1 MDSITLVDLLCML
14 VNKRGPSPR
23 SDLDVIKT
31 VYERTHT
38 RYLAV
43 LVLFGLLTAA
53 LIGVFVAGA
62 TEWKETKISI
72 LALVALIMLMLAL
85 VLLARRLNKLTR
97 DYLDILK
104 VYNLLGQYV
113 NTGDYDDESSTFG

>member
-14 VNKRGPSPR
+14 VNRRGPSPR
-23 SDLDVIKT
+23 SDLDVLKT

-53 LIGVFVAGA
+53 LIGVFVAAA
-62 TEWKETKISI
+62 TGWKDTKISI
-72 LALVALIMLMLAL
+72 LALVALLLLMGAL

-113 NTGDYDDESSTFG
+113 KTGDFDDESPTFG

>member
-1 MDSITLVDLLCML
+1 MDSVTLVDLLCML
-14 VNKRGPSPR
+14 LNKGGANPR
-23 SDLDVIKT
+23 ADLDVLKT
-31 VYERTHT
+31 VYERTHA
-38 RYLAV
+38 RYMAV

-62 TEWKETKISI
+62 VEWKETKISI
-72 LALVALIMLMLAL
+72 LALVALIMLMVSLA
-85 VLLARRLNKLTR
+85 LLARRLNKLTR

-113 NTGDYDDESSTFG
+113 KEKPDDGMPTFG

>member
-23 SDLDVIKT
+23 SDLDVLKT

-72 LALVALIMLMLAL
+72 LALVALLLLMAAL

-113 NTGDYDDESSTFG
+113 KPGDFDDESPTFG

>member
-1 MDSITLVDLLCML
+1 MDSVTLVDLLCML
-14 VNKRGPSPR
+14 VNQRGPSPR
-23 SDLDVIKT
+23 SDLDVLRS

-38 RYLAV
+38 RYMAV

-53 LIGVFVAGA
+53 LIGVFVAA
-62 TEWKETKISI
+62 AAEWKETKICI
-72 LALVALIMLMLAL
+72 LALVALVMLMLSVA
-85 VLLARRLNKLTR
+85 LLARRLNKLTR

-113 NTGDYDDESSTFG
+113 RPGNPDDGMPSFG

>member
-1 MDSITLVDLLCML
+1 ML